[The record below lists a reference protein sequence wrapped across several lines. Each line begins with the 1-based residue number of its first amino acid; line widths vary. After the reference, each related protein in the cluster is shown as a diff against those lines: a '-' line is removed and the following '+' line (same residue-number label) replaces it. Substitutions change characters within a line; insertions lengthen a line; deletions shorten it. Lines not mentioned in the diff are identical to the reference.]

1 MSDSKKIADFPIN
14 RSTPFEDKLLSDSNS
29 FSLSNN
35 VKDGIVLNLVETHRI
50 KRENAVDVIVNV
62 LSEKLQ
68 ISRSGINLF
77 RYIYINAKYEKDNPI
92 DYDVLPI
99 KIDYKKSMIE
109 MGYTSIQ
116 SVYNALIELLE
127 KNIIA
132 RTAVEKLY
140 FINPV
145 FFVPPEKILVTE
157 HYKLE
162 ER

>member
-14 RSTPFEDKLLSDSNS
+14 RNTPFEDKLLSDSNS
-29 FSLSNN
+29 FSLTNN
-35 VKDGIVLNLVETHRI
+35 LKDGVVLNLVETHRI
-50 KRENAVDVIVNV
+50 KRENAIDVIVNV

-77 RYIYINAKYEKDNPI
+77 RYIYINAKHEKDTPKSYEI
-92 DYDVLPI
+92 LPI
-99 KIDYKKSMIE
+99 KIDYKKSMLE

-127 KNIIA
+127 KKIIA
-132 RTAVEKLY
+132 RTAIEKLY

-145 FFVPPEKILVTE
+145 FFVSPEKILVTE

-162 ER
+162 EN

>member
-14 RSTPFEDKLLSDSNS
+14 RNTPFVNDKFSKDGNN
-29 FSLSNN
+29 FSLTNDIKN
-35 VKDGIVLNLVETHRI
+35 GVILNLVETHKI

-77 RYIYINAKYEKDNPI
+77 RYIYLNAKYEKDNPE
-92 DYDVLPI
+92 DYDILPI
-99 KIDYKKSMIE
+99 KIDYKKSMLE
-109 MGYTSIQ
+109 MGYNSIQ

-132 RTAVEKLY
+132 RTGLEKVY
-140 FINPV
+140 FINPI

-162 ER
+162 K

>member
-1 MSDSKKIADFPIN
+1 MSDSKKIAYFPVN
-14 RSTPFEDKLLSDSNS
+14 RNTPFNNDKFLVDGNTFSLNKEDKNGS
-29 FSLSNN
+29 
-35 VKDGIVLNLVETHRI
+35 VVLNLVEMHKI
-50 KRENAVDVIVNV
+50 KRENAIDVIVNV

-77 RYIYINAKYEKDNPI
+77 RYIYLNAKHEKDNPE

-99 KIDYKKSMIE
+99 KIDYKTSMVE

-157 HYKLE
+157 HY
-162 ER
+162 RF